1 MDIKLY
7 KNHSEKNKINKSLTG
22 EVEYTGT
29 LRDETSV
36 INPIVLIHAEN
47 LSLYNYA
54 YIPQF
59 HRYYFI
65 RDIVSVRTG
74 LWRVSMSVDVLM
86 SFKTDILD
94 LNVILS
100 DTETTGQ
107 NDYYSGD
114 QWRSL
119 VKSKTDILTFSN
131 GLLNNGEYIL
141 ITAGGIAV

>member
-7 KNHSEKNKINKSLTG
+7 KNHSEKNKINKSLTS
-22 EVEYTGT
+22 EVEYSGT

-36 INPIVLIHAEN
+36 INPVILIHATN
-47 LSLYNYA
+47 LSQYNYA
-54 YIPQF
+54 YIPEF

-65 RDIVSVRTG
+65 RDIVSVRNG
-74 LWRVSMSVDVLM
+74 LWRVTLSVDVLM
-86 SFKTDILD
+86 SFKTDILN

-114 QWRSL
+114 QWRTL
-119 VKSKTDILTFSN
+119 VKATTDILNFN
-131 GLLNNGEYIL
+131 GSSLLSNGEYIL
-141 ITAGGIAV
+141 ITAGG

>member
-7 KNHSEKNKINKSLTG
+7 KNHSEKNKITKTLTG
-22 EVEYTGT
+22 EAEYTGT

-36 INPIVLIHAEN
+36 INPTVLIHATN

-54 YIPQF
+54 YIPEF

-65 RDIVSVRTG
+65 RDIVSVRNE

-86 SFKTDILD
+86 SFKDDIYD

-100 DTETTGQ
+100 DTESTGQ
-107 NDYYSGD
+107 SDYYAGD

-119 VKSKTDILTFSN
+119 VKAKTDIIKFSN
-131 GLLNNGEYIL
+131 GLLDNGEYIL
-141 ITAGGIAV
+141 ITAGG

>member
-22 EVEYTGT
+22 EVEYSGT

-36 INPIVLIHAEN
+36 INPTVLIHATN

-54 YIPQF
+54 YIPEF

-65 RDIVSVRTG
+65 RDIVSVRNG
-74 LWRVSMSVDVLM
+74 LWRVTLSVDVLM
-86 SFKTDILD
+86 SFKNDILD

-100 DTETTGQ
+100 DTESTGQ
-107 NDYYSGD
+107 SDYYSGD
-114 QWRSL
+114 QWRTL
-119 VKSKTDILTFSN
+119 VKAKTDIIKFSN
-131 GLLNNGEYIL
+131 GLLDNGEYIL
-141 ITAGGIAV
+141 ITAGG

>member
-7 KNHSEKNKINKSLTG
+7 KNHSEKNKINKNLTG
-22 EVEYTGT
+22 EVEYSGT

-36 INPIVLIHAEN
+36 INPVVLLHAEN
-47 LSLYNYA
+47 PSLYNYA

-59 HRYYFI
+59 HRYYYI
-65 RDIVSVRTG
+65 RDISSVRDG
-74 LWRVSMSVDVLM
+74 LWRIVLSVDVLE
-86 SFKTDILD
+86 SFKSDILN

-107 NDYYSGD
+107 SYYYAGD
-114 QWRSL
+114 QWRTL
-119 VKSKTDILTFSN
+119 VKAKTDIIRFSN

-141 ITAGGIAV
+141 ITAGG

>member
-22 EVEYTGT
+22 EVEYSGT

-36 INPIVLIHAEN
+36 INPVIMIHASN
-47 LSLYNYA
+47 LSLFNYA
-54 YIPQF
+54 YIPEF
-59 HRYYFI
+59 HRYYYI

-86 SFKTDILD
+86 SFKNAVLD

-107 NDYYSGD
+107 SSYYSGD
-114 QWRSL
+114 QWRAL
-119 VKSKTDILTFSN
+119 VKVKTDIIKFSN
-131 GLLNNGEYIL
+131 GLLDTGEYIL
-141 ITAGGIAV
+141 ITAGG

>member
-22 EVEYTGT
+22 EVEYSGT

-36 INPIVLIHAEN
+36 INPVVMIHATN
-47 LSLYNYA
+47 LSLFNYA
-54 YIPQF
+54 YISEF

-65 RDIVSVRTG
+65 RDIVSVRNG

-86 SFKTDILD
+86 SFKNDILD

-107 NDYYSGD
+107 NSYYSGD

-119 VKSKTDILTFSN
+119 VKAKTDIIKFSN
-131 GLLNNGEYIL
+131 GLLDSGEYIL
-141 ITAGGIAV
+141 ITAGG

>member
-22 EVEYTGT
+22 EVEYSGT

-36 INPIVLIHAEN
+36 INPVIMIHASN
-47 LSLYNYA
+47 LSLFNYA
-54 YIPQF
+54 YIPEF
-59 HRYYFI
+59 HRYYYI

-86 SFKTDILD
+86 SFKNAILD

-100 DTETTGQ
+100 DTETTGRSS
-107 NDYYSGD
+107 YYSGD
-114 QWRSL
+114 QWRAL
-119 VKSKTDILTFSN
+119 VKVKTDIIKFSN
-131 GLLNNGEYIL
+131 GLLDTGEYIL
-141 ITAGGIAV
+141 ITAGG

>member
-7 KNHSEKNKINKSLTG
+7 KNHSEKNKITKTLTG

-36 INPIVLIHAEN
+36 INPTVLIHATN

-54 YIPQF
+54 YIPEF

-65 RDIVSVRTG
+65 RDVVSVRNG

-86 SFKTDILD
+86 SFKDDIYD

-100 DTETTGQ
+100 DTESTGQ
-107 NDYYSGD
+107 NDYYAGD

-119 VKSKTDILTFSN
+119 VKAKTDIIKFSN
-131 GLLNNGEYIL
+131 GLLDNGEYIL
-141 ITAGGIAV
+141 ITAGG

>member
-22 EVEYTGT
+22 EVEYSGT

-36 INPIVLIHAEN
+36 INPVVMIHATN
-47 LSLYNYA
+47 ISLFNYA
-54 YIPQF
+54 YIPEF
-59 HRYYFI
+59 HRYYYI
-65 RDIVSVRTG
+65 RDIVSVRNG

-86 SFKTDILD
+86 SFKNDILD

-100 DTETTGQ
+100 DTESTGQ
-107 NDYYSGD
+107 SDYYAGD

-119 VKSKTDILTFSN
+119 VKAKTDIIKFSN
-131 GLLNNGEYIL
+131 GLLDNGEYIL
-141 ITAGGIAV
+141 ITAGG